1 LPIFTIYK
9 IDNTIIQ
16 GEGGVAPPLLFP
28 SLPLDIRWRRA
39 RGVFGRRP
47 RGRRPEKRVASVA
60 MGRHGG
66 DGSGV
71 GDESGQRIQRL
82 ERATMT
88 AVAAAVSQ
96 ICFEFYFVNVHLK
109 NSTELWLVGGRLWLS
124 YLAICIN
131 SRHRLLFEKY
141 PRRKNAT

>member
-1 LPIFTIYK
+1 
-9 IDNTIIQ
+9 
-16 GEGGVAPPLLFP
+16 
-28 SLPLDIRWRRA
+28 
-39 RGVFGRRP
+39 
-47 RGRRPEKRVASVA
+47 

-71 GDESGQRIQRL
+71 GDESGWRIQRL
-82 ERATMT
+82 ERATM
-88 AVAAAVSQ
+88 AVVAAAVSQ